1 MRRALRSRRGGA
13 EEHNPYWISFTDLMT
28 ALLMVFILA
37 VVVLVLQLN
46 TAEASLTEERERA
59 EQQQAEFS
67 EQIRTL
73 SVAEDVRGEVVQE
86 IARDLDA
93 QGIPVSVTDNNS
105 VLTIPTEVLGFEG
118 ASYEIRPDFQPTAL
132 RIGSTIAQAIAVDD
146 RFTYL
151 DTVFVEGHTDNRAF
165 DGLEGTGN
173 WGLSAFR
180 AISLWQLWE
189 SGLPPGEQLATLTG
203 PDGSPLFSVSGYGQT
218 RPATATQNTPEEQA
232 ANRRIEIRFTVAQPT
247 SDDLTSAAGG
257 AEDADG

>member
-1 MRRALRSRRGGA
+1 MRRSLRGRRGGA

-46 TAEASLTEERERA
+46 SAEASLIEERERA
-59 EQQQAEFS
+59 QQQQSEFD

-73 SVAEDVRGEVVQE
+73 SAAEDVRGEVVQE
-86 IARDLDA
+86 IARNLEA
-93 QGIPVSVTDNNS
+93 QGIAVSVTDNNS
-105 VLTIPTEVLGFEG
+105 VLSIPTEVLGFEG
-118 ASYEIRPDFQPTAL
+118 SSYEIRPDFEGRAL
-132 RIGSTIAQAIAVDD
+132 QIGRTIGQAIGADE

-151 DTVFVEGHTDNRAF
+151 DTVFVEGHTDNLAF
-165 DGLEGTGN
+165 SGLEGTGN

-189 SGLPPGEQLATLTG
+189 SDPEQTPKLGEMTR
-203 PDGSPLFSVSGYGQT
+203 PDGDPLFSVSGYGET
-218 RPATATQNTPEEQA
+218 RPATATQDTPEEQA

-247 SDDLTSAAGG
+247 ADDLANAAPSTD
-257 AEDADG
+257 E